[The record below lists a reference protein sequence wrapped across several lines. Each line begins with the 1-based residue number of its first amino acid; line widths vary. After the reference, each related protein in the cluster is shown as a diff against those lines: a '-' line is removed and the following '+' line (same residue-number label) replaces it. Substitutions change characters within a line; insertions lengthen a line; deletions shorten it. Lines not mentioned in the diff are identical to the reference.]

1 MQDKGQI
8 YFSGQENYLGF
19 TCLNLSPLKRY
30 VALGLKGE
38 RPAIVVYDIKN
49 QKKVKNMKLSEDYN
63 VKEFVSIVFK
73 PDAESKNI
81 ISLTGGGGECVL
93 TFWQY
98 DIARALASIKVS

>member
-1 MQDKGQI
+1 
-8 YFSGQENYLGF
+8 
-19 TCLNLSPLKRY
+19 
-30 VALGLKGE
+30 
-38 RPAIVVYDIKN
+38 
-49 QKKVKNMKLSEDYN
+49 MKLSEDYN